1 MKARVLAILDWY
13 YKKMDSSTNSARRAG
28 ILLVLERAL
37 LIGGVLLVMIWAGV
51 TLWGN
56 LASRSE
62 VAELQR
68 SLAIPDQALWSAA
81 RKKAYLES
89 LQSDPGSAVALLR
102 IDRLNIETPVFDAVS
117 ELNLNRGVS
126 RIEGTA
132 TLSEKDNLGIAGHRD
147 SFFRPLKDIETGDE
161 IVLQSPLG
169 EVSYRVVETLIVDP
183 EDIWVLDPTEEAMLT
198 LVTCYPFYFVGNAPE
213 RFIVRAVAD
222 TQTTGP

>member
-1 MKARVLAILDWY
+1 MQACARKDCYHPL
-13 YKKMDSSTNSARRAG
+13 MDSSTETAKPSRA
-28 ILLVLERAL
+28 LVLLERCL
-37 LIGGVLLVMIWAGV
+37 LIGGGLLLLAWAGV

-68 SLAIPDQALWSAA
+68 SLAIPDQALWSDA

-89 LQSDPGSAVALLR
+89 LQSDPGAAIALLT
-102 IDRLNIETPVFDAVS
+102 IDRLNIETPVFDSVN

-132 TLSEKDNLGIAGHRD
+132 TLMENDNLGIAGHRD
-147 SFFRPLKDIETGDE
+147 SFFRPLKDIEIDDE

-169 EVSYRVVETLIVDP
+169 EVSYRVVETFIVEP
-183 EDIWVLDPTEEAMLT
+183 EEIWVLDPADEATLT

-213 RFIVRAVAD
+213 RFIVRAVA
-222 TQTTGP
+222 QHPIVGP